1 MKMLAIILLVFM
13 YTNVYAEE
21 NIFSYENNGKRDPFW
36 PLVSPSGALIN
47 YDQDLSV
54 SDMDL
59 EGVMLEKDGRNVAI
73 INGTIIKVNEK
84 VGLFTVISINA
95 DGVVLKKGQEKTVSL
110 KIKKED

>member
-1 MKMLAIILLVFM
+1 M

-110 KIKKED
+110 KRKKED

>member
-21 NIFSYENNGKRDPFW
+21 NIFSYENNGKWDPFW

>member
-1 MKMLAIILLVFM
+1 M

-36 PLVSPSGALIN
+36 PLASPSGALIN